1 MNDERTRLLRVSQP
15 VSLGDNVV
23 TVHVYDLVEGGH

>member
-1 MNDERTRLLRVSQP
+1 MNDERTRLLRVGQH
-15 VSLGDNVV
+15 LGDNIV